1 MLKLLF
7 NSVIRKDLK
16 NSELNTNQM
25 INKSNNFDQPTTSA
39 ANANNQN
46 DNVYLINQLESKIEL
61 LTQKSI
67 NYENEKEHLL
77 KKNTELSLERDN
89 LIINVNSLNQTIN
102 EIKLKLTN
110 LEMLLNEKETQIKEF
125 EEMKTNYIKI
135 LNEKEVEIK
144 KLTTALVKANEA
156 HIPVSLEYKWKEI
169 DNLLDKKD
177 LEFKNL
183 EQCLNETEVERDRL
197 VRENERLIKEVD
209 DHVRLNEINSDLIK
223 ISKQETDLNRSI
235 KIELEKTKIALEE
248 ENLSLKSE
256 LEKLRPDYEL
266 EYLKRLFVFC

>member
-266 EYLKRLFVFC
+266 EYLKRLNLYI